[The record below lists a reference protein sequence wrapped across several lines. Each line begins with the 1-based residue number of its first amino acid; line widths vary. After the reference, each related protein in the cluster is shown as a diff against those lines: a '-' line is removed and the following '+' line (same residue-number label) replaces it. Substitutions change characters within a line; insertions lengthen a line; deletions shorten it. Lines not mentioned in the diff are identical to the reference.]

1 MLARHSL
8 LTTLAVVA
16 LLAGC
21 ASAPPLPRGISLI
34 DAERLKTRIQVSEP
48 QVGRTDTG
56 TLRVAVPVRNLVDG
70 RIVIEGRA
78 IFRGGA
84 GSEAPSGWKRVF
96 INKDSSETLE
106 FLSLSERAAD
116 YQIELREGNR

>member
-1 MLARHSL
+1 MFARRSL
-8 LTTLAVVA
+8 LITLAAAA
-16 LLAGC
+16 LLAAC
-21 ASAPPLPRGISLI
+21 ASAPPLPRGVSLI

-48 QVGRTDTG
+48 LVSRSDTG

-70 RIVIEGRA
+70 RLVIEGRA
-78 IFRGGA
+78 TFRGSA
-84 GSEAPSGWKRVF
+84 GGEAPSGWKRVF

-106 FLSLSERAAD
+106 FLSLSERAGD